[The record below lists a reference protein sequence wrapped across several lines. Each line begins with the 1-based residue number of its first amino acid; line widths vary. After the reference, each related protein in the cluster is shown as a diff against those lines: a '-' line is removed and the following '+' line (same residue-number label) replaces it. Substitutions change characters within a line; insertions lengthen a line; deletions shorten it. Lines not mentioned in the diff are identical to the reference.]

1 VQVRGEVPVQ
11 VPAVPNTPPCLT
23 SPGVDCVRGQ
33 PDANGSVV
41 ASSDSDVTVGSGVEV
56 EEVVVSEDDVRASL
70 ATTVRS
76 NRSVVAALPFDPLHT
91 FFTTEGHLF
100 LLKPSMFKSPG
111 YEPMVWF
118 CTRLCACLRGW
129 PLVALVLLAAFVF
142 VPCISC
148 DACAYVW
155 VCDLCTCVA
164 WRA

>member
-1 VQVRGEVPVQ
+1 MCVCVCVQVRGEVPVQ

-56 EEVVVSEDDVRASL
+56 EEEVVVSEDDVRASL

-111 YEPMVWF
+111 YEPM
-118 CTRLCACLRGW
+118 CTRLCAGGLFLLWFCLQLLCLCRVS
-129 PLVALVLLAAFVF
+129 LVVH
-142 VPCISC
+142 VPTCGC
-148 DACAYVW
+148 VTCAHV
-155 VCDLCTCVA
+155 
-164 WRA
+164 